1 MLVRAGGGYCFGALF
16 VVVLFAVLLI
26 VDFFFA
32 FGLVLSSGCAL
43 PALARPV
50 FFSGAMNLVFGFL
63 IASGVAAMVW
73 GWGPAWL
80 VPFRLVKLSAWEV

>member
-1 MLVRAGGGYCFGALF
+1 MLFVRMSYSFGALF
-16 VVVLFAVLLI
+16 VVGLFAVLLI

-32 FGLVLSSGCAL
+32 FGLVLSSGLAL

-50 FFSGAMNLVFGFL
+50 FFSGAVNFVFGL
-63 IASGVAAMVW
+63 LTASGVAAMVA

-80 VPFRLVKLSAWEV
+80 VPLRLVKFSACEV